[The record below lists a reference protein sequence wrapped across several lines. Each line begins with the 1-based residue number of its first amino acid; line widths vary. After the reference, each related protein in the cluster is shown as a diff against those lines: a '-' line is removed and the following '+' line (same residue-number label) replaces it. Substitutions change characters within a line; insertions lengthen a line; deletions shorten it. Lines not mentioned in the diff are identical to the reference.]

1 MTIEQMVEI
10 PADHRLILEVPLE
23 IPAGKAR
30 VALTSEV
37 TPVVESLPSVEA
49 HKPVRPLRSLR
60 GISKGLDTMDAYF
73 ERKRADKALE
83 DANDERQRQ
92 ESERYHRGSK

>member
-1 MTIEQMVEI
+1 MTIEQTIEI
-10 PADHRLILEVPLE
+10 PADHRLTLEIPLE

-30 VALTSEV
+30 VALIFS
-37 TPVVESLPSVEA
+37 PVVEQVPLER
-49 HKPVRPLRSLR
+49 VRTPIKPLRSLR
-60 GISKGLDTMDAYF
+60 GMSKGQDTMDAYF

-92 ESERYHRGSK
+92 ESERYHRGNK